1 MDNAA
6 DTLTLCLGGD
16 VMTGRGIDQIQRHP
30 GDPALYES
38 LVRDARDYVKLAER
52 AHGPVPAPVA
62 PDYIWGTA
70 LDEIERRRP
79 ELRLVNLETAI
90 TRSASPWPGKGV
102 HYRMHPANIDCLTA
116 ARLDACALAN
126 NHVLD
131 WGRDG
136 LHETLQSL
144 LQAGIHSAGAG
155 ADADAALAPAALALG
170 GAARLLLFAWATPN
184 SGVPTE
190 WRARPRRAGIALLD
204 GLDESA
210 AQQVAA
216 QVARHRRAHDRV
228 VISLH
233 WGGNWGVEV
242 PQRHRE
248 FARRLIELGAAD
260 LVHGH
265 SSHHPRPPEVYC
277 GRLILYGCGDL
288 LNDYEG
294 IGMAGRLDPS
304 AVCLYFAQL
313 ARASGELRQLEIVPL
328 QLRRLQLV
336 AAEAGARRRLQ
347 SLLES
352 EGACL
357 QAQAD
362 GSWRLRW

>member
-1 MDNAA
+1 M
-6 DTLTLCLGGD
+6 
-16 VMTGRGIDQIQRHP
+16 
-30 GDPALYES
+30 
-38 LVRDARDYVKLAER
+38 
-52 AHGPVPAPVA
+52 
-62 PDYIWGTA
+62 
-70 LDEIERRRP
+70 
-79 ELRLVNLETAI
+79 
-90 TRSASPWPGKGV
+90 
-102 HYRMHPANIDCLTA
+102 
-116 ARLDACALAN
+116 
-126 NHVLD
+126 
-131 WGRDG
+131 
-136 LHETLQSL
+136 
-144 LQAGIHSAGAG
+144 
-155 ADADAALAPAALALG
+155 
-170 GAARLLLFAWATPN
+170 
-184 SGVPTE
+184 
-190 WRARPRRAGIALLD
+190 LD

-216 QVARHRRAHDRV
+216 QVTRHRRAHDRV

-265 SSHHPRPPEVYC
+265 SSHHPRPPEVYR

-352 EGACL
+352 EEPCL
-357 QAQAD
+357 QPQAD